1 MTSGLS
7 MPNIFEEFPAEQM
20 FEDVGGEIK
29 GVVGNVV
36 DATVGSVPANATA
49 SNAPPIRQHCS
60 PTPVRVLSVTVVRR
74 HIKLRY
80 LQEERMTLADA
91 CPENWRPHLLDTL
104 NGDVGRH
111 IQAQLNAES
120 TSGHVYVPPA
130 GTLFSALEGLD
141 PSSVRVVILG
151 QDPYH
156 GRDQATGRAFE
167 VMNGMPMPPSL
178 RNIRKLL
185 ECDVGVVRG
194 DRFELGCWCN
204 QGVLLLNTALTVRA
218 NSPGSHQHIGWQAV
232 TDQIIKI
239 VVPAHSGTLENRAAR
254 YHRTSSYYQLP
265 PSYQNLLSGRAHI
278 TSH

>member
-1 MTSGLS
+1 
-7 MPNIFEEFPAEQM
+7 
-20 FEDVGGEIK
+20 
-29 GVVGNVV
+29 
-36 DATVGSVPANATA
+36 
-49 SNAPPIRQHCS
+49 
-60 PTPVRVLSVTVVRR
+60 
-74 HIKLRY
+74 
-80 LQEERMTLADA
+80 MTLADA

-120 TSGHVYVPPA
+120 TGGYVYFPPA

-185 ECDVGVVRG
+185 ECDVGVIPG

-239 VVPAHSGTLENRAAR
+239 VVEQPEPTVFMLWGAHAQKKAALVKGAQNQVLSAP
-254 YHRTSSYYQLP
+254 H
-265 PSYQNLLSGRAHI
+265 PSPLSAYRGFFSCRHFSKANEWLIKHHESAI
-278 TSH
+278 DWKCAC